1 MQGTI
6 TLEWIRMQTFSKNKS
21 AKLHFIA
28 LAMYNAVF
36 ITMIY

>member
-1 MQGTI
+1 M
-6 TLEWIRMQTFSKNKS
+6 LEWIHVQTFSENKS
-21 AKLHFIA
+21 AKFHFIA